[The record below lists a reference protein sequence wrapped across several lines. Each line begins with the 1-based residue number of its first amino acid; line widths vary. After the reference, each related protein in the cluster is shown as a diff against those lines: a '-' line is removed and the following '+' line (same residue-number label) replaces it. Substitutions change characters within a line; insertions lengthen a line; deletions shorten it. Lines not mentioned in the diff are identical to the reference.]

1 MTQIVPQETWA
12 KLTRPTGDKLVAR
25 LALSEITSRL
35 FCAIDAN
42 GSRHLLITLTDT
54 DDEYNDSQSRGFVVN
69 TKELSIRGN
78 KPERYLAIK
87 CLDAGGHAILDLMGG
102 DLASGLA
109 DQNKQPTE
117 TVRRV
122 LTKWRRFFGQIPQPI
137 LSINEQ
143 LGLFAELWF
152 LAVWMIPKLGPGATM
167 NWKGPWGSRH
177 DFEWKNKSVE
187 VKATTNTR
195 GRIHRIHGI
204 DQLEPPESGPL
215 FLFSVRMREEVGAV
229 NNLPKIIDVC
239 RKALS
244 DSDDAIIY
252 FENALAQAGYSPAFE
267 DEYSKLALRIIDDA
281 LYSVNDDFPKI
292 TRESFSNSLPV
303 GVERLEYEINL
314 NSFENLKVASKPDG
328 LPFS

>member
-1 MTQIVPQETWA
+1 
-12 KLTRPTGDKLVAR
+12 
-25 LALSEITSRL
+25 
-35 FCAIDAN
+35 
-42 GSRHLLITLTDT
+42 
-54 DDEYNDSQSRGFVVN
+54 
-69 TKELSIRGN
+69 
-78 KPERYLAIK
+78 
-87 CLDAGGHAILDLMGG
+87 MGG
-102 DLASGLA
+102 DLASGLS
-109 DQNKQPTE
+109 DQSKQPAE
-117 TVRRV
+117 TVKRV
-122 LTKWRRFFGQIPQPI
+122 LKKWRRFFGQIPQPI

-152 LAVWMIPKLGPGATM
+152 LAVWVIPKLGPGAIM

-177 DFEWKNKSVE
+177 DFEWINKSVE

-195 GRIHRIHGI
+195 GRIHQIHGI

-252 FENALAQAGYSPAFE
+252 FENTLAQSGYSPAFE
-267 DEYSKLALRIIDDA
+267 DEYSKLALRIIDEA
-281 LYSVNDDFPKI
+281 LYIVNDDFPKI
-292 TRESFSNSLPV
+292 TRENFSNSLPV
-303 GVERLEYEINL
+303 GVERLDYEINL
-314 NSFENLKVASKPDG
+314 NSFDNLKVTSKPDG